1 MSTEDTDRSSISVA
15 RVASKAAELRRL
27 ELLITRRLDG
37 LLRGEFRGIQPGP
50 GTDFAGTRAYEAGD
64 DARRID
70 WNLSARSLAPFIR
83 TTDADRELQTWV
95 VVDQSPSMNF
105 GTVQH
110 EKADVAFAAVA
121 AFGFLNA
128 QHGNQF
134 GVMTTGGGTIR
145 RLGPSSTRV
154 ALLATLSRVYDTRQ
168 TEDDATTGAA
178 PSDADLSAA
187 LRAVERAHLRRGL
200 IVVVSDFL
208 DKGSWGS
215 HLRRLAYAHD
225 VLAVQIVDPRE
236 SELPAMGMLTLVD
249 AETGREIHVQS
260 NSASLRENYARAAAE
275 RQHAIASTITA
286 AGCDHVLLSTDGDWL
301 VDIARFVVRRRTF
314 GRVADPSRDRRL
326 RAAQSGALR

>member
-1 MSTEDTDRSSISVA
+1 MARDRVSTDNVA
-15 RVASKAAELRRL
+15 GVASKAAELRRL

-37 LLRGEFRGIQPGP
+37 LLRGEFRGIRPGP
-50 GTDFAGTRAYEAGD
+50 GTDFAGTREYEAGD

-95 VVDQSPSMNF
+95 VVDQSSSMDF

-128 QHGNQF
+128 QQGNKF
-134 GVMTTGGGTIR
+134 GVMTAGNGPIR
-145 RLGPSSTRV
+145 RLGPSSTRT
-154 ALLATLSRVYDTRQ
+154 ALLATLSRVYDTKV
-168 TEDDATTGAA
+168 TDDSA
-178 PSDADLSAA
+178 PSARASSEEHDLTAA
-187 LRAVERAHLRRGL
+187 LRALERGHLRRGL

-208 DKGSWGS
+208 DDGTWAP
-215 HLRRLAYAHD
+215 HLRRLAYHHD
-225 VLAVQIVDPRE
+225 VLAVQITDPRE
-236 SELPAMGMLTLVD
+236 AELPAMGMLTLAD
-249 AETGREIHVQS
+249 PETGREIRVQT
-260 NSASLRENYARAAAE
+260 NSRTLRERYAQAAE
-275 RQHAIASTITA
+275 ERQRTIAATITG
-286 AGCDHVLLSTDGDWL
+286 AGADHLVLSTAGDWL
-301 VDIARFVVRRRTF
+301 FDIARFVVRRRTF

>member
-1 MSTEDTDRSSISVA
+1 MSADDDRSATVSVA
-15 RVASKAAELRRL
+15 GVASKAAELRRL

-95 VVDQSPSMNF
+95 VVDQSSSMNF

-134 GVMTTGGGTIR
+134 GVVTTAGGSIR
-145 RLGPSSTRV
+145 RLGPCSTRPALM
-154 ALLATLSRVYDTRQ
+154 ALLSRIYDTRQ
-168 TEDDATTGAA
+168 TDDDAA
-178 PSDADLSAA
+178 PESAADLTAA
-187 LRAVERAHLRRGL
+187 LGALERAHLRRGL

-208 DKGSWGS
+208 DNGEWGTR
-215 HLRRLAYAHD
+215 LRRLAYAHD

-249 AETGREIHVQS
+249 AETGRELTVQS
-260 NSASLRENYARAAAE
+260 NSPALRERYARAAE
-275 RQHAIASTITA
+275 RRQHAIATTITG
-286 AGCDHVLLSTDGDWL
+286 AGSDHLVLSTEGDWL
-301 VDIARFVVRRRTF
+301 FDIARFVVRRRTF
-314 GRVADPSRDRRL
+314 GRVADISRDRRL

>member
-1 MSTEDTDRSSISVA
+1 MKTDDDRSSVSVA

-70 WNLSARSLAPFIR
+70 WNLSARSLEPFIR

-95 VVDQSPSMNF
+95 VVDQSASMNF

-134 GVMTTGGGTIR
+134 GVMTTAGGSIR
-145 RLGPSSTRV
+145 RHGPASTRP
-154 ALLATLSRVYDTRQ
+154 ALMATLSRLYESRPT
-168 TEDDATTGAA
+168 DDETSQ
-178 PSDADLSAA
+178 PEADLTQA
-187 LRAVERAHLRRGL
+187 LRALERAHLRRGL

-208 DKGSWGS
+208 DDGDWGM

-236 SELPAMGMLTLVD
+236 SELPAVGMVTLVD
-249 AETGREIHVQS
+249 AETGREITVQS
-260 NSASLRENYARAAAE
+260 NSKVLRERYARAAE
-275 RQHAIASTITA
+275 QRQQKIATTITG
-286 AGCDHVLLSTDGDWL
+286 AGADHLVLSTEGDWL
-301 VDIARFVVRRRTF
+301 FDIARFVVRRRAF
-314 GRVADPSRDRRL
+314 GRVADISRDRRL
-326 RAAQSGALR
+326 RAAQSGAMR